1 MSEGM
6 RLEKQKTVISSWS
19 NPSLN
24 SPDIPTLAN
33 PVRGFGLQPDVIQ
46 KSSNLQQAQS
56 QSEQFLE
63 QDASI
68 KKPLAHDISRI
79 SLRQPENFYQQEAD
93 GMAQRVNLPSSGTLA
108 PNIIQRNSDA
118 AQNYTPPA
126 SNATMPSFRNNHTPN
141 NFDLN
146 TALNIHAIRGNIPRS
161 TIISMT
167 NDEAREEIEGYLL
180 GLSDNDSD
188 NLLNLNI
195 GNFTFVTAQQYSFIE
210 TSLDSQGTPQFAR
223 AEVGNVR
230 IRTQWNDNAG
240 YYQIYHCDGAV

>member
-6 RLEKQKTVISSWS
+6 RLEKQKTLISSWS
-19 NPSLN
+19 NPSLS

-56 QSEQFLE
+56 QSEQLLD
-63 QDASI
+63 QDTSI
-68 KKPLAHDISRI
+68 KEPLVHDISRI
-79 SLRQPENFYQQEAD
+79 SLRQPEAD
-93 GMAQRVNLPSSGTLA
+93 GMAQRVNLHSSRTLA

-126 SNATMPSFRNNHTPN
+126 ANATMPSFRNNHTPN
-141 NFDLN
+141 NFDVN

-161 TIISMT
+161 TIIYMT

-188 NLLNLNI
+188 NLLNFNVA
-195 GNFTFVTAQQYSFIE
+195 NFTFVTAQQYSFIE

-230 IRTQWNDNAG
+230 IRTQWNNNAG